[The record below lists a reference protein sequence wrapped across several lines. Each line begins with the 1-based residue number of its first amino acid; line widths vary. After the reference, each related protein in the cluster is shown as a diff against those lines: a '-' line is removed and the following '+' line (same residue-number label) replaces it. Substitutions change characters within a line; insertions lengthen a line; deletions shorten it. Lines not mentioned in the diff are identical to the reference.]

1 MRNLKVC
8 FTALFMLSVFSSF
21 AINASAVNQTAPPK
35 YSKNKFR
42 ETGVIFTSSDTVL
55 KKLFDV
61 AEAKAIKNITY
72 YSPAYTVM
80 VEGGGYPFV
89 WLETQPMGGVMYAK
103 RDINIALDN
112 VLIFIN
118 NQRNDGH
125 LAGMVFNT
133 VNNIW
138 NLNDPISE
146 GGTLGLHFDGLQ
158 GLYLA
163 QPALEL
169 YYLLNQDNQYLAAIY
184 SALERYDNYLWKY
197 RDSDNDGCLETWGMT
212 DNGEDHLE
220 RFRYAP
226 WDFPGNVAPKFEKFA
241 NIRDSS
247 DIGESPVPE
256 ESMDVMGYSYSC
268 RDVLAKISSITN
280 NGKQAYWRDKANEVS
295 EKMKSYLWIPEKKAY
310 FYRDRKNNFV
320 NSLAH
325 NNIRCMYFG
334 TMTQSMADDFIR
346 YHLLNPNEFWTP
358 MPLTSIA
365 ANDPFFRNVKN
376 NNWSGQPQG
385 LTYQRTI
392 RALEN
397 YGHYAEVSLIG
408 KKLLD
413 KVSKTL
419 LFTQQFDPY
428 TSEQNGT
435 DNYGPTILSVL
446 EYFSRMYGVYIQN
459 DEVHFNGLP
468 HNEDYSYSQR
478 LGNDVYKISKENS
491 FIKGYLN
498 DALVFN
504 CTAGV
509 SVVTNLKGDF
519 IRVNGID
526 SLTHKISLVIKD
538 NVYKGEVLP
547 NGSYIIKNNKL
558 FTSQKISF
566 DYPYKKPDK

>member
-1 MRNLKVC
+1 MLKIKTC
-8 FTALFMLSVFSSF
+8 FNALFLL
-21 AINASAVNQTAPPK
+21 AASCCSAQNPGAGNQITRPGF
-35 YSKNKFR
+35 SKNKFS
-42 ETGVIFTSSDTVL
+42 ETGVEFNSSDTVL

-61 AEAKAIKNITY
+61 AEAKAIKNILY
-72 YSPAYTVM
+72 YSPAYNVM

-103 RDINIALDN
+103 RDINIAVDN
-112 VLIFIN
+112 IMVFIN
-118 NQRNDGH
+118 NQRNDG
-125 LAGMVFNT
+125 LLPGMVFNT
-133 VNNIW
+133 ANNVW
-138 NLNDPISE
+138 NLKDPTSE
-146 GGTLGLHFDGLQ
+146 GGTLGLHFDNLQ

-169 YYLLNQDNQYLAAIY
+169 YYLLGRNKQYLAAIY
-184 SALERYDNYLWKY
+184 QALERYDTYLWKY
-197 RDSDNDGCLETWGMT
+197 RDSDKDGCLETWGMT

-226 WDFPGNVAPKFEKFA
+226 WDWPGNIAPNREKFA
-241 NIRDSS
+241 NTLDST
-247 DIGESPVPE
+247 DVGKSPVPE

-268 RDVLAKISSITN
+268 RDVLAKISAITY
-280 NGKQAYWRDKANEVS
+280 NGKQAYWRGKANAVS
-295 EKMKSYLWIPEKKAY
+295 EKMKSYLWVPEKKAY
-310 FYRDRKNNFV
+310 FYRDRENNLV

-334 TMTQSMADDFIR
+334 TMAQSMADDFVR
-346 YHLLNPNEFWTP
+346 YHLLNPDEFWTP

-365 ANDPFFRNVKN
+365 ANDPFFRNIKN

-385 LTYQRTI
+385 LTYQRAI

-397 YGHYAEVSLIG
+397 YGHYAEVGLIG

-446 EYFSRMYGVYIQN
+446 EYFSRMYGVYLQN

-468 HNEDYSYSQR
+468 HKENYSYSQR
-478 LGNDVYKISKENS
+478 IGNDVYKISKENS
-491 FIKGYLN
+491 SLKGYLN
-498 DALVFN
+498 EKEVFS

-509 SVVTNLKGDF
+509 SVVTGLKGEF
-519 IRVNGID
+519 IRLNGID
-526 SLTHKISLVIKD
+526 SVARNVSLVVKGR
-538 NVYKGEVLP
+538 VYKGEVLP
-547 NGSYIIKNNKL
+547 NGTYTIKDNKL
-558 FTSQKISF
+558 VSLKKIPF
-566 DYPYKKPDK
+566 NYPYTKAD

>member
-1 MRNLKVC
+1 MLKIQTC
-8 FTALFMLSVFSSF
+8 FTILFLLSASSCFAQNNGVVKQITPFKFSKS
-21 AINASAVNQTAPPK
+21 
-35 YSKNKFR
+35 KFR
-42 ETGVIFTSSDTVL
+42 ETGVTFTSSDTVL
-55 KKLFDV
+55 KKLFDT
-61 AEAKAIKNITY
+61 AEAKAIKNIRY
-72 YSPAYTVM
+72 YSPSYNVM

-103 RDINIALDN
+103 RDLNIALDN
-112 VLIFIN
+112 ILVFIN

-133 VNNIW
+133 ANNVW
-138 NLNDPISE
+138 NLHDPTSE

-169 YYLLNQDNQYLAAIY
+169 YYLLNRNKQYLAAIY
-184 SALERYDNYLWKY
+184 QALERYDTYLWKY
-197 RDSDNDGCLETWGMT
+197 RDSDKDGCLETWGMT

-226 WDFPGNVAPKFEKFA
+226 WDWPGNVAPNLEKFA
-241 NIRDSS
+241 NTLNSTDVG
-247 DIGESPVPE
+247 DSPVPE

-268 RDVLAKISSITN
+268 RDVLAKISAITN
-280 NGKQAYWRDKANEVS
+280 NGKQAYWRGKADAVS
-295 EKMKSYLWIPEKKAY
+295 EKMKSYLWVPEKKAY
-310 FYRDRKNNFV
+310 FYRNRENNLV

-334 TMTQSMADDFIR
+334 TMSQSMADDFIR
-346 YHLLNPNEFWTP
+346 YHLLNPDEFWTP
-358 MPLTSIA
+358 IPLTSIA
-365 ANDPFFRNVKN
+365 ANDPFFRNINN

-385 LTYQRTI
+385 LTYQRAI

-397 YGHYAEVSLIG
+397 YGHYAEVTLIG

-413 KVSKTL
+413 KISKTL

-446 EYFSRMYGVYIQN
+446 EYFSRMYGVYLQT

-468 HNEDYSYSQR
+468 HKADYSYSQR
-478 LGNDVYKISKENS
+478 LGNDVYKTSKETNI
-491 FIKGYLN
+491 IKGYLN
-498 DALVFN
+498 NREVFS

-509 SVVTNLKGDF
+509 SVVTSLKGEF
-519 IRVNGID
+519 IRLNGID
-526 SLTHKISLVIKD
+526 SVAHKVALVINGKM
-538 NVYKGEVLP
+538 YKGEVLP
-547 NGSYIIKNNKL
+547 NETFIIRDH
-558 FTSQKISF
+558 KIVSVKKIPF
-566 DYPYKKPDK
+566 NYPYTKPE

>member
-1 MRNLKVC
+1 MRKIKTSFTTLFLLAASCC
-8 FTALFMLSVFSSF
+8 FAQKTNVVSQLSPTEF
-21 AINASAVNQTAPPK
+21 
-35 YSKNKFR
+35 SKNKFR
-42 ETGVIFTSSDTVL
+42 QTGVIFTSSDTML
-55 KKLFDV
+55 KKLFDT
-61 AEAKAIKNITY
+61 AEAKAIKNIRY
-72 YSPAYTVM
+72 YSPAYNVM

-112 VLIFIN
+112 ILVFIN
-118 NQRNDGH
+118 NQRTDGH
-125 LAGMVFNT
+125 LAGMIFNT
-133 VNNIW
+133 ANNVW
-138 NLNDPISE
+138 NLKDPIAE

-163 QPALEL
+163 EPALEL
-169 YYLLNQDNQYLAAIY
+169 YYLLNRNKQYLSAIY
-184 SALERYDNYLWKY
+184 TALERYDSYLWKY
-197 RDSDNDGCLETWGMT
+197 RDSDKDGCLETWGKT

-226 WDFPGNVAPKFEKFA
+226 WDWPGNVAPNRQKFA
-241 NIRDSS
+241 NTLDST
-247 DIGESPVPE
+247 DVGESPVPE

-268 RDVLAKISSITN
+268 RDVLAKISAITN
-280 NGKQAYWRDKANEVS
+280 NGKQTYWRDKAKAVS
-295 EKMKSYLWIPEKKAY
+295 DKMQRYLWVPEKKAY
-310 FYRDRKNNFV
+310 FYRDRENKLV

-334 TMTQSMADDFIR
+334 TMAQSMADDFIR
-346 YHLLNPNEFWTP
+346 YHLLNPDEFWTP

-365 ANDPFFRNVKN
+365 ANDPFFRNIKN

-385 LTYQRTI
+385 LTYQRAI

-428 TSEQNGT
+428 TTEQNGT

-446 EYFSRMYGVYIQN
+446 EYFSRMYGVYLQN
-459 DEVHFNGLP
+459 DEVYFNGLP
-468 HNEDYSYSQR
+468 HKENYSYSQR
-478 LGNDVYKISKENS
+478 LGNDVYKTSKENS
-491 FIKGYLN
+491 ILKGYLN
-498 DALVFN
+498 NKEVFS

-509 SVVTNLKGDF
+509 SVVTGLKGEF
-519 IRVNGID
+519 IKLNGID
-526 SLTHKISLVIKD
+526 SVAHNVSLVIKGKKY
-538 NVYKGEVLP
+538 NGEVLP
-547 NGSYIIKNNKL
+547 NGSYVIRDNKL
-558 FTSQKISF
+558 VAAKKVPF
-566 DYPYKKPDK
+566 DYPYKKTD